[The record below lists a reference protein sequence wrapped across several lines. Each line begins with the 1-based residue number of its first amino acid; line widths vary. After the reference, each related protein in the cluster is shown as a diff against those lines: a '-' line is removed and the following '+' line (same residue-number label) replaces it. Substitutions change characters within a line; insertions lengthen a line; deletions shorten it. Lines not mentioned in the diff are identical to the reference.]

1 VKQERALSIYCRPV
15 PRILFC
21 TLLLAILFP
30 RWSPAEEFISG
41 VLAFDP
47 PAFLSAGTF
56 GRDSTN
62 SADGIPKVWHYA
74 ATDNDPRTSQ
84 RLLIVSIR
92 ETGAVLD
99 SEKAVTNRG
108 LDDTALR
115 AEMQAAMNSIRNAT
129 NVSAVTDAEVGGQAA
144 LLASYQL
151 PRPYWQKSEGSLCPC
166 EVYWIRVQT
175 NQVAEIKLIADST
188 EHLETLKSC
197 LPKFKI
203 TKTDGMTATK

>member
-1 VKQERALSIYCRPV
+1 VKQERASSTYCQPV

-30 RWSPAEEFISG
+30 RWMPAEEFISG
-41 VLAFDP
+41 LLTFDP
-47 PAFLSAGTF
+47 PAFLSASASGHD
-56 GRDSTN
+56 GTN
-62 SADGIPKVWHYA
+62 SADGILKVWHYA

-92 ETGAVLD
+92 EIKTT
-99 SEKAVTNRG
+99 SEITLRQN
-108 LDDTALR
+108 DTALR
-115 AEMQAAMNSIRNAT
+115 AEMQAAMNSTRNAT
-129 NVSAVTDAEVGGQAA
+129 NVSTVTDTEVGEQAA
-144 LLASYQL
+144 LLASYWL
-151 PRPYWQKSEGSLCPC
+151 PRPYWQKSDGILFPC
-166 EVYWIRVQT
+166 EVYWIRVRT

-203 TKTDGMTATK
+203 TKTDGMTAAK